1 MNELTYEKSYQ
12 EYKAELDGELRKT
25 AEGFVKIG
33 YLLKVAR
40 DTNVLAG
47 SGYAS
52 VVDFAKA
59 EYGIDKTQ
67 VSRFISI
74 NDKFSEGGYSDQL
87 IGTYQGY
94 GYAKLT
100 LMLNIPE
107 EITEELSPELSKSEI
122 QIIKDEVEEEKKTTD
137 IEIAMER
144 AAAGSGELDLQT
156 IVRQLG
162 ENEPELFKEI
172 HAEYMTTGMTEE
184 SIKPIMAPDGEKI
197 YTIRIQ
203 GIGRV
208 MIALKEDDRISVTPL
223 RNPEDKTFY
232 EWSDLAFAWY
242 ELLDQYPE
250 SAEVAYREAYG
261 KELDEKPEVAPVQ
274 QKEVKKQPKVVKSEP
289 KQAKSPIPKPELEPE
304 KIKVTAEDVEPT
316 EAAEMQCTEPILN
329 EQKTAENEQKTVE
342 IEPKT
347 EKTDNF
353 DQMNAPEEPKTEK
366 EKTPEVAELQYED
379 ANLPLEEKPAAGSL
393 IYISGPITGTDDA
406 AERFAA
412 AAEHIRDLGYIPVN
426 PQYCVRLPEEC
437 THDQWMIVDIA
448 LLSLC
453 QGIYMLDRWTMSSGA
468 KEEYE
473 YATAHGM
480 WKMLQSVEGKWIR
493 KGEAK

>member
-1 MNELTYEKSYQ
+1 MNEIIYQKSYR
-12 EYKAELDGELRKT
+12 EYKEELDGELRKT

-74 NDKFSEGGYSDQL
+74 NDKFSEGGYSDRL
-87 IGTYQGY
+87 ISTYQGY

-122 QIIKDEVEEEKKTTD
+122 QIIKNEVEEEKKTTD

-144 AAAGSGELDLQT
+144 AAAGSSELDLQT

-172 HAEYMTTGMTEE
+172 HAAYMSIGISEH

-208 MIALKEDDRISVTPL
+208 MIALKDDDKISVTPI
-223 RNPEDKTFY
+223 RTPEDKTFY
-232 EWSDLAFAWY
+232 EWSELAFEWY
-242 ELLDQYPE
+242 ELMDDHPGT
-250 SAEVAYREAYG
+250 VGMAYRDAYG
-261 KELDEKPEVAPVQ
+261 KELEEKPEVAPVQ
-274 QKEVKKQPKVVKSEP
+274 QEPKKEVKKQPKVVKSEP
-289 KQAKSPIPKPELEPE
+289 KQAKSPIPKQEPEAE

-329 EQKTAENEQKTVE
+329 EQNTVE

-353 DQMNAPEEPKTEK
+353 DQMNAPEEPKTEE

-412 AAEHIRDLGYIPVN
+412 AAEHIRELGYIPVN

-448 LLSLC
+448 ILSLC